1 MDNGKFIISLDF
13 ELHWG
18 GVEKWNILEK
28 ESYFLNTLKFIP
40 ELLTLFK
47 EDEIKCTWA
56 TVGFLLAKNK
66 TQLLDFAPDLIPSYQ
81 REELSYYSIFPQLGM
96 DENEDPLHYSPSLIE
111 QIINTPGQELA
122 SHTFAHYYCNE
133 PGQTVEQFDADL
145 KAAQDI
151 TKENFGFV
159 MQSLV
164 FPRNQFNKE
173 YLQVASKNGFK
184 IVRSNPNVWFWNKS
198 FGILTPLFRAL
209 DTLMPISKSL
219 CFDKPYKE
227 EGILCLPASRFFRPY
242 NAREKIIQ
250 KMKLRRIKREMSYA
264 AINKKNY
271 HLWWHPHNFGN
282 DIESNRAQ
290 LIEILSHFKMLRE
303 QYNFTS
309 VNMIDFLKE

>member
-1 MDNGKFIISLDF
+1 MDGNFIISLDF

-18 GVEKWNILEK
+18 GAEKWDISKKKEYFNCTRQSIPRILK
-28 ESYFLNTLKFIP
+28 IF
-40 ELLTLFK
+40 
-47 EDEIKCTWA
+47 EDYDIHATWA
-56 TVGFLLAKNK
+56 TVGFLFAQNK
-66 TQLLDFAPDLIPSYQ
+66 KQLLDSSPNLIPSYH
-81 REELSYYSIFPQLGM
+81 RKELSYYKIFPQLGN
-96 DENEDPLHYSPSLIE
+96 DENEDPFHYAPSLIE

-133 PGQTVEQFDADL
+133 SGQTVDQFDADL
-145 KAAQDI
+145 KAAQNI
-151 TKENFGFV
+151 AKENFGLV
-159 MQSLV
+159 LRSLV

-219 CFDKPYKE
+219 CFDQPFKE
-227 EGILCLPASRFFRPY
+227 DGLLCLPASRFFRPY
-242 NAREKIIQ
+242 NAKEKLIQ
-250 KMKLRRIKREMSYA
+250 GMKLRQIKREMSYA
-264 AINKKNY
+264 AIHKKNY

-282 DIESNRAQ
+282 DIESNRVQ

-303 QYNFTS
+303 QYNFSS